1 MPPIWPSSKPKGS
14 NASERLIVHR
24 GCAIPAGYSYDV
36 EGDLWVRFEDGVA
49 RMGLTD
55 VAQTRMGKM
64 VSIRFKK
71 VGRRIAAGK
80 SIATVESA
88 KWVGPIH
95 SPFDGEVIATNDATF
110 ADDILIANKDPYKAG
125 WVSIVRPDDP
135 ASAALTL
142 LTENEAVE
150 AYKARIDALDISCYR
165 CAD

>member
-1 MPPIWPSSKPKGS
+1 MRPSSSPKAL
-14 NASERLIVHR
+14 NAVEPLIVHR
-24 GCAIPAGYSYDV
+24 GCAIPEGYSYDV
-36 EGDLWVRFEDGVA
+36 DGDLWVRFEDGLA

-71 VGRRIAAGK
+71 VGKRVTSGR

-95 SPFDGEVIATNDATF
+95 TPFDGEVVETNDAAF
-110 ADDILIANKDPYKAG
+110 EADILVANKDPYEAG
-125 WVSIVRPDDP
+125 WISIVKPDDLSS
-135 ASAALTL
+135 ASVGLLSDDAAV
-142 LTENEAVE
+142 A
-150 AYKARIDALDISCYR
+150 AYKDRIDELEIACFR

>member
-1 MPPIWPSSKPKGS
+1 
-14 NASERLIVHR
+14 LIVHR
-24 GCAIPAGYSYDV
+24 GCAIPDGYLYDV
-36 EGDLWVRFEDGVA
+36 ENDLWVRFEEDVA

-71 VGRRIAAGK
+71 IGRRVAAGK

-95 SPFDGEVIATNDATF
+95 SPFDGEIVATNNATYDA
-110 ADDILIANKDPYKAG
+110 DILVANKDPYETG
-125 WVSIVRPDDP
+125 WVSIVRPDNP
-135 ASAALTL
+135 ATAPDGL
-142 LTENEAVE
+142 LTDVEAVA
-150 AYKARIDALDISCYR
+150 AYRARIDELDISCYR

>member
-1 MPPIWPSSKPKGS
+1 V
-14 NASERLIVHR
+14 IVHR
-24 GCAIPAGYSYDV
+24 GCAIPEGYAYDV
-36 EGDLWVRFEDGVA
+36 EGDLWVRFEGDLA

-71 VGRRIAAGK
+71 VGRRLTAGK

-95 SPFDGEVIATNDATF
+95 TPFDGEVVETNDSAF
-110 ADDILIANKDPYKAG
+110 GADILVANKDPYEAG
-125 WVSIVRPDDP
+125 WISVIRPDHP
-135 ASAALTL
+135 ESASDGL
-142 LTENEAVE
+142 LTDEAAVE
-150 AYKARIDALDISCYR
+150 AYRTRIDGLDISCFR

>member
-1 MPPIWPSSKPKGS
+1 M
-14 NASERLIVHR
+14 IVHR
-24 GCAIPAGYSYDV
+24 GCAIPSGYLYDV
-36 EGDLWVRFEDGVA
+36 EGDLWVRFEGDVA

-71 VGRRIAAGK
+71 PGRRVPAGK

-95 SPFDGEVIATNDATF
+95 CPFDGEVVEVNEAAF
-110 ADDILIANKDPYKAG
+110 AADILIANRDPYEAG
-125 WVSIVRPDDP
+125 WISVVRPDDV
-135 ASAALTL
+135 ASAPRGL
-142 LTENEAVE
+142 LADEAAVE
-150 AYKARIDALDISCYR
+150 AYKERIDSLGISCLR

>member
-1 MPPIWPSSKPKGS
+1 M
-14 NASERLIVHR
+14 IVHM
-24 GCAIPAGYSYDV
+24 GCAIPDGFAYDV
-36 EGDLWVRFEDGVA
+36 EGDLWVKFEGDVA

-71 VGRRIAAGK
+71 VGKRVLAGK

-95 SPFDGEVIATNDATF
+95 SPFDGEVIEINNEAFDS
-110 ADDILIANKDPYKAG
+110 DILIANRDPYEAG
-125 WVSIVRPDDP
+125 WISLVRPDDP
-135 ASAALTL
+135 NTAPEGL
-142 LTENEAVE
+142 LTDDAAVA
-150 AYKARIDALDISCYR
+150 AYKERIEELEISCIR

>member
-1 MPPIWPSSKPKGS
+1 M
-14 NASERLIVHR
+14 
-24 GCAIPAGYSYDV
+24 
-36 EGDLWVRFEDGVA
+36 RFEDNVA

-71 VGRRIAAGK
+71 VGKRVAAGK

-95 SPFDGEVIATNDATF
+95 SPFDGEIVATNNETF
-110 ADDILIANKDPYKAG
+110 SQDILVANKDPYEAG
-125 WVSIVRPDDP
+125 WISVVRPDDP
-135 ASAALTL
+135 ANAGDGL
-142 LTENEAVE
+142 LMNEAAVD
-150 AYKARIDALDISCYR
+150 AYRIRIDELDMSCIR

>member
-1 MPPIWPSSKPKGS
+1 MRRSSKPKRS
-14 NASERLIVHR
+14 NAADPVIVHR

-36 EGDLWVRFEDGVA
+36 QGDLWLQFEGGVA

-64 VSIRFKK
+64 VSIRFKRT
-71 VGRRIAAGK
+71 GRHVEAGK

-95 SPFDGEVIATNDATF
+95 CPFDGEIIATNDEAYHE
-110 ADDILIANKDPYKAG
+110 DILVANKDPYGKG
-125 WVSIVRPDDP
+125 WISIVRPDDP
-135 ASAALTL
+135 STASEGL
-142 LTENEAVE
+142 LTDDAAVA
-150 AYKARIDALDISCYR
+150 AYRSRIDTLDVSCFR

>member
-1 MPPIWPSSKPKGS
+1 MRRFSRLKGS
-14 NASERLIVHR
+14 NAGELLIVHR
-24 GCAIPAGYSYDV
+24 GCAIPDGLSYDV
-36 EGDLWVRFEDGVA
+36 EGDLWVRFEDDGA

-71 VGRRIAAGK
+71 VGKRVEAGK

-95 SPFDGEVIATNDATF
+95 SPFDGEIVATNDAAFT
-110 ADDILIANKDPYKAG
+110 DDILVANKDPYEAG
-125 WVSIVRPDDP
+125 WISVVRPDDP
-135 ASAALTL
+135 ATAPEGL
-142 LTENEAVE
+142 LVDEDAVE
-150 AYKARIDALDISCYR
+150 AYRTRIDGLDMSCIR

>member
-1 MPPIWPSSKPKGS
+1 M
-14 NASERLIVHR
+14 IVHR
-24 GCAIPAGYSYDV
+24 GCAIPSGYSYDV
-36 EGDLWVRFEDGVA
+36 DGDLWVLFEGDVA

-71 VGRRIAAGK
+71 PGRRILSGK

-95 SPFDGEVIATNDATF
+95 SPFDGEIIEINEAAFSN
-110 ADDILIANKDPYKAG
+110 DILIANRDPYEAG
-125 WVSIVRPDDP
+125 WISVVRPDDL
-135 ASAALTL
+135 ASAPLGL
-142 LTENEAVE
+142 LTEEAAVE
-150 AYKARIDALDISCYR
+150 AYKERIDSLGISCLR

>member
-1 MPPIWPSSKPKGS
+1 M
-14 NASERLIVHR
+14 
-24 GCAIPAGYSYDV
+24 YDV
-36 EGDLWVRFEDGVA
+36 EGDLWVRFEDDLA

-71 VGRRIAAGK
+71 IGRRVAAGK

-95 SPFDGEVIATNDATF
+95 SPFDGEIVATNNTAYDA
-110 ADDILIANKDPYKAG
+110 DILVANKDPYEAG
-125 WVSIVRPDDP
+125 WISIVRPDNP
-135 ASAALTL
+135 ATAPDGL
-142 LTENEAVE
+142 LTDDDAVA
-150 AYKARIDALDISCYR
+150 AYRSRIDELDISCYR

>member
-1 MPPIWPSSKPKGS
+1 M
-14 NASERLIVHR
+14 IVHR
-24 GCAIPAGYSYDV
+24 GCAIPSGYSYDV

-95 SPFDGEVIATNDATF
+95 SPFDGEVIATNDESF
-110 ADDILIANKDPYKAG
+110 ADDILVANKDPYEAG
-125 WVSIVRPDDP
+125 WISIVKPDDP
-135 ASAALTL
+135 VGAPHGLVTD
-142 LTENEAVE
+142 NEAVE
-150 AYKARIDALDISCYR
+150 AYRARIDELDINCYR

>member
-1 MPPIWPSSKPKGS
+1 MRRSSKPKGS
-14 NASERLIVHR
+14 SAGSPVIVHR
-24 GCAIPAGYSYDV
+24 GCAIPSGYAYDV
-36 EGDLWVRFEDGVA
+36 EGDLWVRFEGDVA

-71 VGRRIAAGK
+71 PGRHILSGK

-95 SPFDGEVIATNDATF
+95 SPFDGEVVEINEDAF
-110 ADDILIANKDPYKAG
+110 SNDILIANRDPYEAG
-125 WVSIVRPDDP
+125 WISVVRPDDV
-135 ASAALTL
+135 ASAPLGL
-142 LTENEAVE
+142 LTDEAAVE
-150 AYKARIDALDISCYR
+150 AYKERIDSLDISCLR